1 MAKPTISHKQKQT
14 LALLW
19 DALSKILEEPAVSM
33 PQALRDQGNAAIA
46 SAFESS
52 DEEILDVPEGGET
65 CQFTINDDGSVF
77 CNTHQRLSP
86 GPAKYCPEGEA

>member
-52 DEEILDVPEGGET
+52 DEEILD
-65 CQFTINDDGSVF
+65 
-77 CNTHQRLSP
+77 RLDAVRWIAP
-86 GPAKYCPEGEA
+86 HFLADE